1 MCFAEEPVAST
12 TEADREEKGLDPCY
26 FTSSGGQ
33 PASPLKVMAKLI
45 LLLHAFYP
53 RQRYGGQLAGTL
65 KVTAKLILL
74 LHALYFRRHCQG

>member
-33 PASPLKVMAKLI
+33 PASPLKVTVKI
-45 LLLHAFYP
+45 
-53 RQRYGGQLAGTL
+53 
-65 KVTAKLILL
+65 ILL
-74 LHALYFRRHCQG
+74 LHALYL

>member
-33 PASPLKVMAKLI
+33 PASPLKVTVKII
-45 LLLHAFYP
+45 LLLY
-53 RQRYGGQLAGTL
+53 
-65 KVTAKLILL
+65 
-74 LHALYFRRHCQG
+74 ALYL